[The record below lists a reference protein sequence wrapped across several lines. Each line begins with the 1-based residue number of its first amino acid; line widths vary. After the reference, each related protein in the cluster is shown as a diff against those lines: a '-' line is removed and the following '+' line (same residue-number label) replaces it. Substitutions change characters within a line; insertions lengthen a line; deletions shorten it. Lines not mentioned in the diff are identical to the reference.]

1 MFFNVKEFKSLL
13 LFFFFLLQI
22 TLLDQFINFTYTLNN
37 IINILCFYGV
47 IPWISRKTQITQF
60 WCLKN
65 LKIS

>member
-1 MFFNVKEFKSLL
+1 MSFNVKKKEFKSLL
-13 LFFFFLLQI
+13 LFFFLI